1 MRGVLTVMK
10 KELRRFFTD
19 TRMVFTVLLLPGFLI
34 YVMYSFMGSAMTG
47 MFTVDEEYRYQ
58 LGVSEES
65 EYLNLLLPEIPADV
79 QYLAETEGV
88 VGVKNGV
95 LDLYIGLSADFDT
108 TVTAYDVATGESA
121 PQIALYFNSA
131 DTNSQSAYTMMYTVL
146 DDLEAAL
153 TNKFDVNG
161 DPAVQYDLA
170 EEEETSAMFL
180 SMLMPLL
187 LTMLLFTGSMSV
199 AMESIAG
206 EKERG
211 TMAALLITPV
221 KRSSIAMGKILAL
234 GITAFASGIVTTGFV
249 MASVPKLMGEA
260 VEIDA
265 NIYSVGDY
273 AMLMLVVISTVLLY
287 VTAISL
293 LSALAKSV
301 KEAQA
306 LVTPLMMV
314 VVFVGLTAML
324 SQTAPTE
331 TYWYCIPLYNSVQS
345 MLAIF
350 SAEGNAVNTVVSVAV
365 NLAISGVGILALA
378 KIFDNERIIFN
389 K

>member
-1 MRGVLTVMK
+1 MKGVLTVMK

-19 TRMVFTVLLLPGFLI
+19 TRMVLTVLLLPGFLI
-34 YVMYSFMGSAMTG
+34 YVMYSFMGTAMTG
-47 MFTVDEEYRYQ
+47 MFTVDDEYRYRV
-58 LGVSEES
+58 GVSEES
-65 EYLNLLLPEIPADV
+65 EYLNMFFAEMPVDTQQMPEA
-79 QYLAETEGV
+79 EGV
-88 VGVKNGV
+88 DAMLNGM
-95 LDLYIGLSADFDT
+95 LDVYIALPADFDGT
-108 TVTAYDVATGESA
+108 VPVYDVTAGNAA
-121 PQIALYFNSA
+121 PQVGIYYNSA
-131 DTNSQSAYTMMYTVL
+131 DTNSQSAYSLIYTVF
-146 DDLEAAL
+146 DTFESSL
-153 TNKFDVNG
+153 TNKFDINA
-161 DPAVQYDLA
+161 DPSVRYDLA
-170 EEEETSAMFL
+170 AEEETSAMML
-180 SMLMPLL
+180 SLLMPLL

-234 GITAFASGIVTTGFV
+234 GITAFASGIITTGFV

-260 VEIDA
+260 VEITAD
-265 NIYSVGDY
+265 IYSVTDY
-273 AMLMLVVISTVLLY
+273 IMLMFVVVSTVLLY

-306 LVTPLMMV
+306 LVTPLMML
-314 VVFVGLTAML
+314 VVFVGLTAMF

-331 TYWYCIPLYNSVQS
+331 VYWYCIPLYNSVQS
-345 MLAIF
+345 LLAIF
-350 SAEGNAVNTVVSVAV
+350 SAQGNILHTAVSVAV
-365 NLAISGVGILALA
+365 NLAVSGIGILALA

>member
-1 MRGVLTVMK
+1 MKGVLTVMK

-19 TRMVFTVLLLPGFLI
+19 TRMVLTVLLLPGFLI
-34 YVMYSFMGSAMTG
+34 YVMYSFMGTAMTG
-47 MFTVDEEYRYQ
+47 MFTVDEEYRYRV
-58 LGVSEES
+58 GISEES
-65 EYLNLLLPEIPADV
+65 EYLNIFFAEMPVDTQQMSAEEGMDAMLNGMLDVYIVLPA
-79 QYLAETEGV
+79 
-88 VGVKNGV
+88 N
-95 LDLYIGLSADFDT
+95 FDGI
-108 TVTAYDVATGESA
+108 VPAYDVTAGETA
-121 PQIALYFNSA
+121 PQVGIYYNSA
-131 DTNSQSAYTMMYTVL
+131 DTNSQNAYSMIYTVL
-146 DDLEAAL
+146 DTFESSL
-153 TNKFDVNG
+153 TNKFDINA
-161 DPAVQYDLA
+161 DPSVRYDLA
-170 EEEETSAMFL
+170 EEEETSAMIL
-180 SMLMPLL
+180 SLLMPLL

-211 TMAALLITPV
+211 TMASLLITPV

-234 GITAFASGIVTTGFV
+234 GITAFASGIITTGFV

-260 VEIDA
+260 VEITAD
-265 NIYSVGDY
+265 IYSVGDY
-273 AMLMLVVISTVLLY
+273 VMLMLIVISTVLMY

-306 LVTPLMMV
+306 LVTPLMML
-314 VVFVGLTAML
+314 VVFVGLTAMI

-331 TYWYCIPLYNSVQS
+331 VYWYCIPLYNSVQS
-345 MLAIF
+345 LLAIF
-350 SAEGNAVNTVVSVAV
+350 SAQGNILHTAVSVAV
-365 NLAISGVGILALA
+365 NLAISGIGILALA